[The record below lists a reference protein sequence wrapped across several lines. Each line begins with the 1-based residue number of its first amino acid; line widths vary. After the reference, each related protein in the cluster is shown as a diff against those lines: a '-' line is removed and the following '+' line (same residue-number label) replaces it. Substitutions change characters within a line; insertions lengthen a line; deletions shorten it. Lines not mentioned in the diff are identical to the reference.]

1 MNLIQNNVL
10 KIDSFNLVD
19 PQQSQLINA
28 GTVEGLLHYMSKLG
42 SAISFF
48 DESSQFLGSFGRYNG
63 GSAQYERSIYLTLA
77 NAKEDF
83 RRDLKTERTSII
95 KPRLNICINSHPFS
109 FIEAYS
115 YEKNSYD
122 DGLFQRFFV
131 SCPEPTVYLS
141 SEIMSTSVPKI
152 SLLCIFYYIYKKH
165 SSQNISMNLSHDA
178 NVKFNNFYDLFRT
191 LHRDGRI

>member
-1 MNLIQNNVL
+1 MVNP
-10 KIDSFNLVD
+10 D
-19 PQQSQLINA
+19 QSQLINA

-63 GSAQYERSIYLTLA
+63 GSVQYERSIYLTLA
-77 NAKEDF
+77 NAQEDF
-83 RRDLKTERTSII
+83 RRDLKTERTSIT
-95 KPRLNICINSHPFS
+95 KPRLNMCLNGHPFS
-109 FIEAYS
+109 FIEAFT

-131 SCPEPTVYLS
+131 SCPAPTVYLS
-141 SEIMSTSVPKI
+141 ADILSTPEPKI

-165 SSQNISMNLSHDA
+165 SSQTVSMSLSIEANL
-178 NVKFNNFYDLFRT
+178 KFNEFYDLFRT
-191 LHRDGRI
+191 LHRDGNYLGICKALNI